1 MNAPDALAH
10 FIPLLFHIDFGNT
23 TKILR
28 HALRAAQ
35 NDAGGESFGFIS
47 ATTASLLASILFTI
61 VLFYH
66 LAELASLCHSKP
78 ANGRVEESLCYSLG
92 LFVSLMV

>member
-1 MNAPDALAH
+1 MTLEKNA
-10 FIPLLFHIDFGNT
+10 F
-23 TKILR
+23 R
-28 HALRAAQ
+28 
-35 NDAGGESFGFIS
+35 FIS
-47 ATTASLLASILFTI
+47 DTKASLLASILFTT

-66 LAELASLCHSKP
+66 LAELDSLCHSEP